1 MTPATGKSKVF
12 TLALNGLA
20 TPVYSDLASD
30 GIAAIDVGGAVV
42 SVGVRTR
49 EGLFYQL
56 LSATGI
62 APGIAWTPKGEPV
75 AGSGSAMR
83 LQCPR
88 STEAQAFYK
97 VRATD

>member
-1 MTPATGKSKVF
+1 M
-12 TLALNGLA
+12 
-20 TPVYSDLASD
+20 
-30 GIAAIDVGGAVV
+30 V

-56 LSATGI
+56 LTATGI
-62 APGIAWTPKGEPV
+62 APTAVWTPKGEPV

-88 STEAQAFYK
+88 SMGAQAFYK